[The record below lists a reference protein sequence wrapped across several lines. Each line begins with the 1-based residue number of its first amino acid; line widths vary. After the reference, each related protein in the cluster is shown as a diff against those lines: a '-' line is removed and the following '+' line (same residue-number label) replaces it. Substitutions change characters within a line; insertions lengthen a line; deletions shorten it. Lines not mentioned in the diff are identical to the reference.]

1 MQRFYRVLG
10 LPAQRIVDTD
20 DRRQLPVD
28 AEIQMGICGGQRV
41 IFLLLSLRDMAAL
54 VLKDKVGTADD
65 DLFIFHH
72 TGNTVGHHIL
82 HLRMV
87 FLMGKA
93 PPLRLLHHGV
103 GHGVGVMLL
112 QAGGEAEHIRFPVSA
127 EGNNL
132 RHLRRGVG
140 QRTGLVEHNGIR
152 LGHSLQKTP
161 ALDGNVMP
169 AAFPHGRQH
178 RDRDRQLQRA
188 GEVHHQNGQHLGH
201 IAGQQIGH
209 SRAAQRIGNQ
219 PVRHAGR
226 LVLSGGFQ
234 LFRFLDHADH
244 PVIASAAGYLF
255 HADHALAFLGHR
267 TGINRAAGPLGHRH
281 GFSGERGLVHH
292 GLALYHPAI
301 QRDHA
306 AGADHDAIPRLHVG
320 DLRQH
325 LGAVYLLPD
334 VFYP

>member
-1 MQRFYRVLG
+1 MQRFYRVLS
-10 LPAQRIVDTD
+10 LPAQGIMDTD

-93 PPLRLLHHGV
+93 PPLRLLHHSIGHRV
-103 GHGVGVMLL
+103 GIVFL
-112 QAGGEAEHIRFPVSA
+112 QTGGEAEHIRFPVSA
-127 EGNNL
+127 EGNDL

-161 ALDGNVMP
+161 ALD
-169 AAFPHGRQH
+169 
-178 RDRDRQLQRA
+178 
-188 GEVHHQNGQHLGH
+188 
-201 IAGQQIGH
+201 
-209 SRAAQRIGNQ
+209 
-219 PVRHAGR
+219 
-226 LVLSGGFQ
+226 
-234 LFRFLDHADH
+234 
-244 PVIASAAGYLF
+244 
-255 HADHALAFLGHR
+255 
-267 TGINRAAGPLGHRH
+267 
-281 GFSGERGLVHH
+281 
-292 GLALYHPAI
+292 
-301 QRDHA
+301 
-306 AGADHDAIPRLHVG
+306 
-320 DLRQH
+320 
-325 LGAVYLLPD
+325 
-334 VFYP
+334 

>member
-1 MQRFYRVLG
+1 MD
-10 LPAQRIVDTD
+10 AD

-41 IFLLLSLRDMAAL
+41 IFLLLSLRDTTAL

-72 TGNTVGHHIL
+72 AGNAVGHHIL

-112 QAGGEAEHIRFPVSA
+112 QTGGEAEHIRFPVSA

-161 ALDGNVMP
+161 ALD
-169 AAFPHGRQH
+169 
-178 RDRDRQLQRA
+178 
-188 GEVHHQNGQHLGH
+188 
-201 IAGQQIGH
+201 
-209 SRAAQRIGNQ
+209 
-219 PVRHAGR
+219 
-226 LVLSGGFQ
+226 
-234 LFRFLDHADH
+234 
-244 PVIASAAGYLF
+244 
-255 HADHALAFLGHR
+255 
-267 TGINRAAGPLGHRH
+267 
-281 GFSGERGLVHH
+281 
-292 GLALYHPAI
+292 
-301 QRDHA
+301 
-306 AGADHDAIPRLHVG
+306 
-320 DLRQH
+320 
-325 LGAVYLLPD
+325 
-334 VFYP
+334 